1 MKKLYFLLI
10 IVLFFSCNKEIPIYE
25 AKEFAKENIAI
36 NQEIQKSI
44 PRLLKNNKIYCSSK
58 SMYVLL
64 YDINNQTIDT
74 IIKTSYRALSDFYPI
89 NDSCIFYQEY
99 NRRNYSLRNTLSENL
114 DIAKNV
120 KKTVTHPYW
129 KKEFIFGSNYSN
141 PMCQVAKNRWIMNCL
156 DENYYSGN
164 HLLLMENNIP
174 IFIIFDID
182 KDTNIKPVSFFGW
195 YPKDYPKDN
204 YFNGGVLYYC
214 YNADKKQIVCHTQLH
229 NNVVLCDSMGRRE
242 KDVYFGSQ
250 LYNKIPFQTREELFS
265 MASTMNLYKTCSSYE
280 LLGYDPYRKVYLRVL
295 RLPRPIDKTSIFKEE
310 IIHDFVII
318 VADESLNIKYEV
330 FFDGKEYV
338 YPHYN
343 FLINEKGVLIFKQN
357 KENEEVKE
365 NATWFVFD

>member
-1 MKKLYFLLI
+1 M
-10 IVLFFSCNKEIPIYE
+10 SPI
-25 AKEFAKENIAI
+25 
-36 NQEIQKSI
+36 
-44 PRLLKNNKIYCSSK
+44 
-58 SMYVLL
+58 
-64 YDINNQTIDT
+64 
-74 IIKTSYRALSDFYPI
+74 
-89 NDSCIFYQEY
+89 
-99 NRRNYSLRNTLSENL
+99 
-114 DIAKNV
+114 
-120 KKTVTHPYW
+120 
-129 KKEFIFGSNYSN
+129 G
-141 PMCQVAKNRWIMNCL
+141 KNRWIMNCCNWYCYAE
-156 DENYYSGN
+156 DYS
-164 HLLLMENNIP
+164 LMLENNIP
-174 IFIIFDID
+174 VFIIFDID
-182 KDTNIKPVSFFGW
+182 KDTNIKPISFFGS

-250 LYNKIPFQTREELFS
+250 LHNRIPFKE
-265 MASTMNLYKTCSSYE
+265 YKDKNSIVSSITCYETCSSYE

-318 VADESLNIKYEV
+318 VADENLNIKYEV
-330 FFDGKEYV
+330 FFDDQEYV